1 MTSSYGEIVER
12 LEKATQALP
21 RKRPRHRWRW
31 HIAEGAAMTS
41 MVAGDVA
48 RMAAWKVHG
57 VTPAAIY
64 TLSFKAPKDRVGVFL
79 LLGDEAKDGTESLD
93 VEKRLNEL
101 GWFRQPHTKD
111 TVND

>member
-1 MTSSYGEIVER
+1 
-12 LEKATQALP
+12 
-21 RKRPRHRWRW
+21 
-31 HIAEGAAMTS
+31 MTS

-48 RMAAWKVHG
+48 RMTAWNVHG

>member
-1 MTSSYGEIVER
+1 
-12 LEKATQALP
+12 
-21 RKRPRHRWRW
+21 
-31 HIAEGAAMTS
+31 MTS

-101 GWFRQPHTKD
+101 GWFGVISMSIFLLILVVGFVYEWKKGALEWE
-111 TVND
+111 